1 MTSSSPAGIPR
12 LVDLW
17 QPDRPTRP
25 GRCCPGSD
33 HHRPERELADR
44 HACPPKNPAFQ
55 RTAMTPAAEFR
66 QSYLRWMSAGSQVA
80 AQHLLRS
87 DHRMLRGEVTGLGSG
102 MALAYR
108 PTVAD
113 HLCKQ
118 WLPM

>member
-1 MTSSSPAGIPR
+1 
-12 LVDLW
+12 
-17 QPDRPTRP
+17 
-25 GRCCPGSD
+25 
-33 HHRPERELADR
+33 
-44 HACPPKNPAFQ
+44 
-55 RTAMTPAAEFR
+55 MTPAAEFR

-102 MALAYR
+102 MALAYQ